1 MSDCGAFEEKI
12 SALIDGELSEKEEAE
27 LFEHMAQ
34 CQSCRDTFAAFAE
47 ISSAMC
53 DDEEPPEDLHGRIMT
68 AVKNEEHPAKKTRSP
83 LLSLLYTAA
92 IVALVLLCGLPL
104 NHLGGDIGGG
114 ELSDASFATQNGAT
128 FVGDDTF
135 QGTAVNTEYKT
146 VALSADELTTL
157 LAPADSLIEPDFGD
171 GETEDTEITIY
182 VVNDND
188 AEYMC
193 TVTVAGNRVYA
204 DFGDGIYL
212 ASCTPDD
219 IIILFQLA
227 E

>member
-1 MSDCGAFEEKI
+1 MSDCSAFEEKI
-12 SALIDGELSEKEEAE
+12 SALIDGELSENEKAE

-53 DDEEPPEDLHGRIMT
+53 DDEEHPEDLHDRIMA
-68 AVKNEEHPAKKTRSP
+68 AVKSEERPAKKTRSP

-92 IVALVLLCGLPL
+92 IVALVLLCSIPL
-104 NHLGGDIGGG
+104 NHLGGDAGGRDII
-114 ELSDASFATQNGAT
+114 DASFATQNGAT
-128 FVGDDTF
+128 FVGDAAQST
-135 QGTAVNTEYKT
+135 TVNTEYRT

-157 LAPADSLIEPDFGD
+157 LAPADNPIEPDFGD
-171 GETEDTEITIY
+171 GETEDTEIMIY
-182 VVNDND
+182 VVNDSD

-212 ASCTPDD
+212 ASCTPED
-219 IIILFQLA
+219 IIILFVN
-227 E
+227 